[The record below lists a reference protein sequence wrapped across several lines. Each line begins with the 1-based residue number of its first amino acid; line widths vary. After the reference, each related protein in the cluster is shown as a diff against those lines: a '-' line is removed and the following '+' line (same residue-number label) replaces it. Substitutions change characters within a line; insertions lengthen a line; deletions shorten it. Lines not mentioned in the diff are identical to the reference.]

1 MNMDRQ
7 SSALPLMQSGQSSAA
22 LAVFDLDGT
31 LLRGATVCEVLAD
44 QLGHGARMREI
55 EAIRERD
62 DIIAAR
68 HEMAAWYEGLT
79 QAELQA
85 MSMRATLAADAIDA
99 IAALRSANVTVAIA
113 SITWS
118 FAVEAFARR
127 LGIELFTA
135 TELRADRSISHVWA
149 EDKAQFLGSMA
160 ARAGL
165 QNSSVFAVGD
175 TSGDVP
181 MLNAAGQGY
190 FVGRVFAD
198 GLNPVVRHIQGG
210 SLSVIAADI
219 LERMRKQ
226 GV

>member
-1 MNMDRQ
+1 M
-7 SSALPLMQSGQSSAA
+7 
-22 LAVFDLDGT
+22 
-31 LLRGATVCEVLAD
+31 RGATVCEVLAD
-44 QLGHGARMREI
+44 QLGFGARMREI
-55 EAIRERD
+55 ELIRERD

-68 HEMAAWYEGLT
+68 HEMAGWYEGIPE
-79 QAELQA
+79 ADLQT
-85 MSMRATLAADAIDA
+85 MSLRATLAADAIDV
-99 IAALRSANVTVAIA
+99 IAALRCANVTVAIA

-127 LGIELFTA
+127 LGIESFTA

-149 EDKAQFLGSMA
+149 EDKAQFLRSMA

-190 FVGRVFAD
+190 FVGRVYAE
-198 GLNPVVRHIQGG
+198 GLNPEVRHAHGG
-210 SLSVIAADI
+210 GLNVIAADI
-219 LERMRKQ
+219 LERMRKK
-226 GV
+226 GA